1 MVRGRKTMIH
11 FGKYLK
17 DYLEFN
23 NISQS
28 EFAIRMGITQKHMNE
43 LLNGKTNITL
53 EMAAN
58 IERLTGINSGF
69 IINVEN
75 SKRMK
80 ENIIKEYGDIENVK
94 RVLKSEY
101 YLNELKK
108 TKWINFKD
116 ETDVLQIC
124 LDILNFLKIKDFNV
138 IPLLEKQ
145 VLFKKSG
152 TDFNK
157 LALWIARCD
166 EIAQMQ
172 NVNEYNSCNLLFL
185 IKDLNE
191 YAYKNEVS
199 MEKIRE
205 LMNQYGIYFVCEKAM
220 SGTKVRGCFKVKGRQ
235 PAVYITDNYAGKDSL
250 FFELFHELG
259 HCKSD
264 YNEGK
269 SKIIIDGN
277 DEKEKRADRFAL
289 SMMISDEVWEEI
301 LDANL
306 DKEKIEK
313 IAKKYRIPMSFIVGR
328 LAKNKLIS
336 YTCRLYRDNYQK

>member
-1 MVRGRKTMIH
+1 MIH

-28 EFAIRMGITQKHMNE
+28 EFAMRMGITQKHMNE

-75 SKRMK
+75 SKRIK
-80 ENIIKEYGDIENVK
+80 ENIIKEYGDTENIK
-94 RVLKSEY
+94 KILKSEY
-101 YLNELKK
+101 CLNELKK
-108 TKWINFKD
+108 NNWINFKD
-116 ETDVLQIC
+116 DTDVLQIC
-124 LDILNFLKIKDFNV
+124 LDILDFLKIKDFN
-138 IPLLEKQ
+138 IISSLEKQ

-152 TDFNK
+152 NNFNK

-166 EIAQMQ
+166 ELTRNQ
-172 NVNEYNSCNLLFL
+172 NVAEYNSCNLLFL

-191 YAYKNEVS
+191 YAYNNEVNL
-199 MEKIRE
+199 EKIKQI
-205 LMNQYGIYFVCEKAM
+205 LNDYGIYFVCEKAM
-220 SGTKVRGCFKVKGRQ
+220 SGTKVRGCFKVKGKH
-235 PAVYITDNYAGKDSL
+235 PAIYITDNYAGKDSL
-250 FFELFHELG
+250 FFELYHELG

-277 DEKEKRADRFAL
+277 DEKENRADKFAL
-289 SMMISDEVWEEI
+289 KMMINDDIWKQI

-313 IAKKYRIPMSFIVGR
+313 ISIKYRIPMSFIVGR
-328 LAKNKLIS
+328 LAKNKIIG
-336 YTCRLYRDNYQK
+336 YTSKFYRENYKK